1 MDSHIQIP
9 KVALKEFANDKN
21 FFFKYEITTNE
32 LNKGFPKRTFT
43 EEDYYSEEMEHA
55 LSKHI
60 ETPLKKLLVRVR
72 TLKNDPPVF
81 SIDTELI
88 ELGWA
93 YVRSI
98 LARNPV
104 LHNSLSS
111 HEYYSLLSMTPQ
123 QQHDHAV
130 RLIIQ
135 ETKKWLND
143 SNYDFS
149 FMINHTSTPFVL
161 PTRGLCEC
169 SINSVP
175 CLTIPLNPQ
184 CAILLKKHGQKIH
197 DNSPDNT
204 VLEILPADDDR
215 INFFNSIAISRQ
227 LNDGVGYVIASNKTL
242 LQESLKQQGIT
253 PKWS

>member
-32 LNKGFPKRTFT
+32 LKKGFPKRTFT
-43 EEDYYSEEMEHA
+43 EKDYYSKEMEQA

-60 ETPLKKLLVRVR
+60 ETPLKKLLLRAR
-72 TLKNDPPVF
+72 TLQNDPSVF

-93 YVRSI
+93 YVWSI

-104 LHNSLSS
+104 LHNSLSR
-111 HEYYSLLSMTPQ
+111 HEYYSLLRMAPQ

-130 RLIIQ
+130 RCVLQ
-135 ETKKWLND
+135 ETQKWLND
-143 SNYDFS
+143 SNYDFT
-149 FMINHTSTPFVL
+149 FIINHTATQFVL
-161 PTRGLCEC
+161 PTRGICEC
-169 SINSVP
+169 SINGVP
-175 CLTIPLNPQ
+175 CLTIPLNSQ
-184 CAILLKKHGQKIH
+184 CAILLKRHGQKIH
-197 DNSPDNT
+197 SHVPDNT
-204 VLEILPADDDR
+204 VLEILPGDDFR
-215 INFFNSIAISRQ
+215 IEFFNSIAILRQ
-227 LNDGVGYVIASNKTL
+227 INDGIGYVIASQKEI

-253 PKWS
+253 PKWL

>member
-9 KVALKEFANDKN
+9 KVAFKEFANNKN
-21 FFFKYEITTNE
+21 YFFKYEITTNE
-32 LNKGFPKRTFT
+32 LKKGFPKRTFT
-43 EEDYYSEEMEHA
+43 EEDYYSKEMEQA

-60 ETPLKKLLVRVR
+60 ETPLKKLLLRAR
-72 TLKNDPPVF
+72 TLQNDPSVF

-93 YVRSI
+93 YVWSI

-111 HEYYSLLSMTPQ
+111 HEFYSLLRIAPQ

-130 RLIIQ
+130 QCILHEVQ
-135 ETKKWLND
+135 KWLNTD
-143 SNYDFS
+143 NFDFS
-149 FMINHTSTPFVL
+149 FIINHTATEFLL
-161 PTRGLCEC
+161 PTRGICEC
-169 SINSVP
+169 SINEVT
-175 CLTIPLNPQ
+175 CLIIPINPQ
-184 CAILLKKHGQKIH
+184 CAVLLKKHGLKIH
-197 DNSPDNT
+197 SNAPDNA
-204 VLEILPADDDR
+204 VLEILPGDDSK
-215 INFFNSIAISRQ
+215 IEFFNSIAIRRQ
-227 LNDGVGYVIASNKTL
+227 INDGIGYVIASQKEI

>member
-21 FFFKYEITTNE
+21 YFFKYEIATNE

-43 EEDYYSEEMEHA
+43 EEDYYSKEMEQA

-60 ETPLKKLLVRVR
+60 ETPLKKLLVRAR
-72 TLKNDPPVF
+72 TLQNDPQAF
-81 SIDTELI
+81 TIDTELI

-93 YVRSI
+93 YVWSI

-111 HEYYSLLSMTPQ
+111 HEYYSLLCMTSQ

-130 RLIIQ
+130 RFIIQ
-135 ETKKWLND
+135 EAKKWLND
-143 SNYDFS
+143 SNFDFS
-149 FMINHTSTPFVL
+149 FIINHTATQFVL
-161 PTRGLCEC
+161 PTRGICES
-169 SINSVP
+169 SINGVQ
-175 CLTIPLNPQ
+175 CFTVPLNPQ

-197 DNSPDNT
+197 CNAPDNT
-204 VLEILPADDDR
+204 VLEILATDDDR
-215 INFFNSIAISRQ
+215 IEFFNSIAIRRQ
-227 LNDGVGYVIASNKTL
+227 VNDGVGYLIASNKKL
-242 LQESLKQQGIT
+242 LQEALEQQGIA